1 MSDAALSALAA
12 AVQAA
17 PDSAPLRLH
26 YAALLLEAGRAVEAT
41 EHASA
46 ALRIEPTNAEALA
59 VLQRSAAAIASRTG
73 VPAPTSPPSAPVPS
87 APAPSAPL
95 SAPADA
101 APTTPAKEAP
111 PGAAAPPSTAA
122 PSTDDPPSTV
132 RPPTSSPLITGIPD
146 DLTVPRRPAAG
157 DDRPAGSPVVR
168 AESGAPDGPG
178 APRDPAAQGDGAASG
193 IDWRRLE
200 KEMGLDVPPPFV
212 EGSAPGPPG
221 DAASSG
227 SVTPQPQPQPQPHAP
242 TPPGLVPARDDVEA
256 SDDPSLVEVSRETIT
271 LADVGGLEQVKKRIR
286 EAFLEP
292 MRNQAIARAFGKSL
306 RGGLLLYGPPGTG
319 KTFMARAVAGELGAR
334 FLTVTLADILNRWQG
349 ESEKSLHEIFQKA
362 RRLAPVVLFLDE
374 VDAIGGKRAQYS
386 GSSGMRTIVN
396 QLLQEMDGIGSDN
409 DGLFVLGA
417 TNHPW
422 DVDTALL
429 RPGRFD
435 RVVLVLPPDEPAREA
450 ILRHHLAGRP
460 VAGIDLR
467 AIAAQTD
474 GFSGADLE
482 HLCATAAEKAMM
494 DSIASGEV
502 RPITMA
508 DVRAALAELRPSTTA
523 WLQSARN
530 VVTFANNDGRYD
542 DLAAYLRSRRML

>member
-1 MSDAALSALAA
+1 MPDAALSALAA

-17 PDSAPLRLH
+17 PGSAPLRLH
-26 YAALLLEAGRAVEAT
+26 YASLLLAAGRALEAIDQ
-41 EHASA
+41 ASA
-46 ALRIEPTNAEALA
+46 ALRLDPTSTDAIDL
-59 VLQRSAAAIASRTG
+59 LQRGAAAVSAGASADPAAPA
-73 VPAPTSPPSAPVPS
+73 VPAPG
-87 APAPSAPL
+87 
-95 SAPADA
+95 
-101 APTTPAKEAP
+101 
-111 PGAAAPPSTAA
+111 GAAAPADPARAASNPPASLDGPPAPSGPPTTDA
-122 PSTDDPPSTV
+122 PSTDAPWEPPAAPRAQT
-132 RPPTSSPLITGIPD
+132 PPGGPLVTGVPD
-146 DLTVPRRPAAG
+146 DLAAPRPASDDPTPTDRATPTAG
-157 DDRPAGSPVVR
+157 PTPTDSATPADDATPTA
-168 AESGAPDGPG
+168 GAPGG
-178 APRDPAAQGDGAASG
+178 V
-193 IDWRRLE
+193 DWTRLE
-200 KEMGLDVPPPFV
+200 SELGLDVPPPFV
-212 EGSAPGPPG
+212 AGATPG
-221 DAASSG
+221 AAR
-227 SVTPQPQPQPQPHAP
+227 TP
-242 TPPGLVPARDDVEA
+242 TPPPPDDAPPPPPRLVPAHDDEA
-256 SDDPSLVEVSRETIT
+256 DDADGLLEVSRETIT
-271 LADVGGLEQVKKRIR
+271 LADVGGLEPVKKRIR

-349 ESEKSLHEIFQKA
+349 ESEKSLHELFQRA
-362 RRLAPVVLFLDE
+362 RRLAPAVLFLDE

-460 VAGIDLR
+460 VAGIDLP

-482 HLCATAAEKAMM
+482 HLCASAAEKAMM

-502 RPITMA
+502 RPVTMS
-508 DVRAALAELRPSTTA
+508 DVRAALQEVRPSTTA

-530 VVTFANNDGRYD
+530 VVTFANPDGRYD
-542 DLAAYLRSRRML
+542 DLAAYLRARRML